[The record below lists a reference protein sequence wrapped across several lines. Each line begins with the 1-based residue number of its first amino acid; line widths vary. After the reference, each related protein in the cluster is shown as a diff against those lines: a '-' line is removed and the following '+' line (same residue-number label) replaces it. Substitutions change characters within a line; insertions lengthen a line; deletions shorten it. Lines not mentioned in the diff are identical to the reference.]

1 MRAVGPGAPATA
13 RPWRVFVATSIGVVA
28 VFLNI
33 SGLSVALPTIAR
45 ELGADAAQANW
56 ILLSYLLVT
65 TALILV
71 FGRLADIIGRHRLYL
86 AGLALFTLAT
96 GLCALSVSPQMLIVA
111 RILQGMGA
119 AACVTN
125 NTALLTDTFPA
136 ADLGRALGWNVTIA
150 ATAQVAGPVVGGAA
164 TALLGWRGLFLVC
177 APIGLLALVMS
188 LLFIPRP
195 DRTRRR
201 RERFDLA
208 GAALSTLAL
217 TATVLALTTT
227 AEADPR
233 LVRVCGI
240 AAVALLVV
248 FVVVQRRREHPL
260 IDVGLFR
267 LPTIAVAMTAVIANA
282 VATNAVVVLVS
293 LYGQAGG
300 LTPVRAGVMVAPVAL
315 GTVVAAALTAALTT
329 RYSPRILTA
338 TGMAASL
345 IGLVGLAATMTD
357 DANSLWAVTP
367 FLFVIGAGNGLFM
380 TPSTNALMLAAP
392 TARRG
397 IANGLRSTSQN
408 LGTLVS
414 SALALALGTA
424 GLSESARRAAIDGTL
439 GAIGPVDLAH
449 FVANLR
455 TATAVFAAVA
465 ALGIALC
472 WFLPARRPNLDAVA
486 DGAVTDDSADRA
498 SGERA
503 HNIR

>member
-1 MRAVGPGAPATA
+1 
-13 RPWRVFVATSIGVVA
+13 
-28 VFLNI
+28 
-33 SGLSVALPTIAR
+33 
-45 ELGADAAQANW
+45 
-56 ILLSYLLVT
+56 
-65 TALILV
+65 
-71 FGRLADIIGRHRLYL
+71 
-86 AGLALFTLAT
+86 
-96 GLCALSVSPQMLIVA
+96 MLIAA
-111 RILQGMGA
+111 RIVQGMGA

-164 TALLGWRGLFLVC
+164 TALFGWRGLFLVC

-217 TATVLALTTT
+217 TVTVLALTTT

-233 LVRVCGI
+233 LVRVCGV
-240 AAVALLVV
+240 AAVVLLVA

-260 IDVGLFR
+260 IDIGLFR
-267 LPTIAVAMTAVIANA
+267 LPTIAVALTAVIANA

-300 LTPVRAGVMVAPVAL
+300 LTPVRAGVMVAL
-315 GTVVAAALTAALTT
+315 GTVLAAALTAALTT

-345 IGLVGLAATMTD
+345 IGLIGLAATMTD

-392 TARRG
+392 AARRG

-439 GAIGPVDLAH
+439 GAIGQVDLAH

-455 TATAVFAAVA
+455 TATAVFATVA

-472 WFLPARRPNLDAVA
+472 WFLPGERPNLDPVGTARSPTIPWTECPGSA
-486 DGAVTDDSADRA
+486 RTLFGDSEDRA
-498 SGERA
+498 A
-503 HNIR
+503 T